1 MILLYNSMFLQ
12 NSICNIYNIT
22 YVIYQYYIFVS
33 ICNIYVITY
42 KLHINYILYNC
53 VPVGTGFCHNSHPSV
68 DQLHPQRNPTAD
80 YVCTLLVPVHSEPQF
95 TSNYHPIRR
104 CRVHMGSPPQPRSGA
119 RSGFPSS
126 RDHRSIWRSDPRV
139 PNRIDDPPGTHVL
152 PAFRAR
158 RR

>member
-1 MILLYNSMFLQ
+1 MFLQ

-53 VPVGTGFCHNSHPSV
+53 ISVGNVFCHNSHPSV

-80 YVCTLLVPVHSEPQF
+80 DVCTLLVPVHPGPQF
-95 TSNYHPIRR
+95 ITNYHLIQR
-104 CRVHMGSPPQPRSGA
+104 CRVHMGSHHNLDPEHVPAVRHPVTIDQSGDPTLKFQTGSMIRPERMSYRRSEPVRDN
-119 RSGFPSS
+119 RS
-126 RDHRSIWRSDPRV
+126 R
-139 PNRIDDPPGTHVL
+139 L
-152 PAFRAR
+152 
-158 RR
+158 